1 MKWTKRKVTEMG
13 VYLNPGND
21 AFRMSVNDDIYVDK
35 TGLIS
40 FVNSR
45 IDKNKRFICVSRPRR
60 FGKSMAAQ
68 MISAYYDRECNSKE
82 LFHNLDISKDASFEK
97 HLNAYDVFFLNI
109 QQFLSGAG
117 SENNLVTYLQNEI
130 LKEVKMIYSEHISE
144 DETRLSSALATIFSK
159 QTRKNKGFVFIID
172 EWDCVFRECKENHK
186 AQKAYL
192 DFLKDLFKDRTY
204 VKVAY
209 MTGILPIKK
218 YGTHSALN
226 IFDEFSMTKPG
237 RIAEYVGFTEMEV
250 KKLCDDYHLDFA
262 EAKRWYDGYRFKHAA
277 HIYNPKSIVDALVE
291 EDFRSYWTSTETYE
305 ALQIYIELDMYGL
318 REAIVSMLSNSSLE
332 IDTGAFQNDM
342 TSFKSRDDVLTLLV
356 HLGYLAFDE
365 ERQSVFIP
373 NEEIRGEFI
382 RAIKN
387 GERPEMVKAIQQ
399 SERLIEA
406 TIRMDEAE
414 VARLIEEVHS
424 ANTSPNF
431 YNNEQALRSVIQLAY
446 ISRMD
451 DYVTIHELPSGLGYA
466 DLLFL
471 PRKHSKKPAM
481 LIELK
486 WNKSADGAIAQIK
499 NKKYMEAIVN
509 YGGEILFVGINYNK
523 ESKVHECVIEKCF
536 I

>member
-1 MKWTKRKVTEMG
+1 M
-13 VYLNPGND
+13 
-21 AFRMSVNDDIYVDK
+21 
-35 TGLIS
+35 
-40 FVNSR
+40 
-45 IDKNKRFICVSRPRR
+45 
-60 FGKSMAAQ
+60 
-68 MISAYYDRECNSKE
+68 
-82 LFHNLDISKDASFEK
+82 
-97 HLNAYDVFFLNI
+97 
-109 QQFLSGAG
+109 
-117 SENNLVTYLQNEI
+117 
-130 LKEVKMIYSEHISE
+130 
-144 DETRLSSALATIFSK
+144 
-159 QTRKNKGFVFIID
+159 
-172 EWDCVFRECKENHK
+172 
-186 AQKAYL
+186 
-192 DFLKDLFKDRTY
+192 
-204 VKVAY
+204 
-209 MTGILPIKK
+209 
-218 YGTHSALN
+218 
-226 IFDEFSMTKPG
+226 
-237 RIAEYVGFTEMEV
+237 
-250 KKLCDDYHLDFA
+250 
-262 EAKRWYDGYRFKHAA
+262 
-277 HIYNPKSIVDALVE
+277 
-291 EDFRSYWTSTETYE
+291 
-305 ALQIYIELDMYGL
+305 
-318 REAIVSMLSNSSLE
+318 
-332 IDTGAFQNDM
+332 
-342 TSFKSRDDVLTLLV
+342 
-356 HLGYLAFDE
+356 
-365 ERQSVFIP
+365 FIP

-387 GERPEMVKAIQQ
+387 GERPEMIKAIQQ

-523 ESKVHECVIEKCF
+523 ESKVHECVIEKYF